1 MAVTLFVRATY
12 TEERAL
18 EKFFVDTF
26 GWGKTTILWKRGRFQ
41 CTIPRP
47 LLPKE
52 ELLLSEAVQ
61 REHYEAGS

>member
-26 GWGKTTILWKRGRFQ
+26 GWGKTTILVSCLK
-41 CTIPRP
+41 
-47 LLPKE
+47 LLYDNDH
-52 ELLLSEAVQ
+52 EL
-61 REHYEAGS
+61 RC